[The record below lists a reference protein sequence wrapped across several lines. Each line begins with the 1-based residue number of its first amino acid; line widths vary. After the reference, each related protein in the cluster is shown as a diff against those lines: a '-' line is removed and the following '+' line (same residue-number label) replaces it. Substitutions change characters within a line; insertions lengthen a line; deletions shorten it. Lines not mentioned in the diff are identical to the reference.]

1 MAFLEMFD
9 SYVCEGDT
17 ITAQVNGYAVTA
29 RVVRDDTTDA
39 PDKRQD
45 GFWPS
50 LDPQDA
56 GYIGAGK
63 IDADLE
69 AAKAQAKAVMEAWE
83 ADKWFYCGIVV
94 RVSRAGITLDDHAAS
109 LWGIEANYPGND
121 NAYLTEV
128 ARELVPEALDAARLA
143 LASLCAGCGFAD
155 AEAFA

>member
-1 MAFLEMFD
+1 MSFRERFD
-9 SYVCEGDT
+9 IYVCEGDT
-17 ITAQVNGYAVTA
+17 LTTEADGFTVTV
-29 RVVRDDTTDA
+29 RIVRDDCADA
-39 PDKRQD
+39 PDQRQD

-56 GYIGAGK
+56 GFIGAGK
-63 IDADLE
+63 TDNDLE
-69 AAKAQAKAVMEAWE
+69 TAKARAKAVMDAWE
-83 ADKWFYCGIVV
+83 ADEWFYCGIVV
-94 RVSRAGITLDDHAAS
+94 CVSRAGITLDDPAAS
-109 LWGIEANYPGND
+109 LWGIEANYPSSD